1 MSDAGQDARAAGA
14 AARVARA
21 RRSRRSCRLVAGA
34 RGAAGRGAQ
43 AAGAWVVAPASGRPR
58 GTVHFLGG
66 AFAGAA
72 PGVAYGLLLQLLAEA
87 GYTCVATP
95 YAVTFQ
101 HLACAAAVQQARALG
116 SLRNAARGQARRCAR
131 GPAHRC
137 AVGIGLGLGSGL
149 S

>member
-1 MSDAGQDARAAGA
+1 M
-14 AARVARA
+14 
-21 RRSRRSCRLVAGA
+21 AGA